1 MKKKITLT
9 ESELVK
15 LIKNI
20 IIEQDGENYEI
31 PLYFRRRM
39 PLIEKLIEQ
48 AVDEIGDYQS
58 EFDDMFDFA
67 SHVIDVIVHN
77 LYRILP
83 EKDPLLNDEDD
94 LVDLIKDIYSDDI
107 FQHYTHPDEDEGL

>member
-1 MKKKITLT
+1 
-9 ESELVK
+9 
-15 LIKNI
+15 
-20 IIEQDGENYEI
+20 
-31 PLYFRRRM
+31 M
-39 PLIEKLIEQ
+39 PLIEKLIEE

-67 SHVIDVIVHN
+67 SHVIDVMVHN

-94 LVDLIKDIYSDDI
+94 LVDLIKDVYSDDI
-107 FQHYTHPDEDEGL
+107 FQHYTHPDEDEDEELL